1 MVGMISVVKQNCD
14 FGDVNGFRPKVIQ
27 IATQQFNQS
36 LVIGNVGF
44 RAMGEEGK
52 PQSINGKMAF
62 DAIGAFVVTK
72 PFGGNTG
79 VTSIFDRLRVN
90 DE

>member
-1 MVGMISVVKQNCD
+1 MS
-14 FGDVNGFRPKVIQ
+14 
-27 IATQQFNQS
+27 
-36 LVIGNVGF
+36 
-44 RAMGEEGK
+44 EEWK

-72 PFGGNTG
+72 PFGGNTR
-79 VTSIFDRLRVN
+79 VARVFDGLRVN

>member
-1 MVGMISVVKQNCD
+1 
-14 FGDVNGFRPKVIQ
+14 
-27 IATQQFNQS
+27 
-36 LVIGNVGF
+36 
-44 RAMGEEGK
+44 MGEEWK
-52 PQSINGKMAF
+52 PQSINGKVTF